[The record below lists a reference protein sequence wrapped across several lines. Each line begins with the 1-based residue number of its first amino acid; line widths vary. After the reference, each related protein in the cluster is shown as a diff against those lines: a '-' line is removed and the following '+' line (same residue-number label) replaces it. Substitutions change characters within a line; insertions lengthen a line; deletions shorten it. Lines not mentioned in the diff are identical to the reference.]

1 MSRLRSV
8 GTTLAVAS
16 LLVATAGA
24 TASAESGA
32 ARSSAPDDVWRA
44 DGYGMIVAIRDG
56 TLRQYQTTSVGCLPG
71 PSARRSGTERGETM
85 YDSTDGMVV
94 GVRPARRPNRAELRF
109 THAPGH
115 RELHR
120 ISALPRTCTRPP
132 ASGPVA
138 AFDTFWQSYQENYP
152 FFAAKG
158 VDWHAMRDRYRPRVG
173 PNTTEDQLFA
183 IMRDMI
189 DPLDDAHVD
198 LTAGPDRYFT
208 ETRPGT
214 TAPTAD
220 FDRRVRA
227 YIVERDLGG
236 RPLTQ
241 YANGRVAYADLPD
254 GQGYLR
260 INAFMAYLPDRP
272 PSYLTDSA
280 ELDRALDAFLTPD
293 RLDRLRGLIIDVRVN
308 DGGMDNLGLR
318 LAARLSD
325 RPYLAYVKQARND
338 PRDPSRFTRPQ
349 PIEVRPNPETTRYTG
364 PVAILTG
371 GSTVSAGETFVQAMM
386 GRAGSTIRIGEATQ
400 GVFSDVMQRRL
411 PNGWQAGVPNEV
423 FRTRDGRT
431 FDGTGIPPNVLEPVF
446 TEDEFANHRDSAF
459 DRAVRMLPTGRAP
472 GVLPTE
478 AS

>member
-1 MSRLRSV
+1 MTRLRSACS
-8 GTTLAVAS
+8 TIAAAS
-16 LLVATAGA
+16 VLVLTAGA
-24 TASAESGA
+24 TASADTGA
-32 ARSSAPDDVWRA
+32 ARPPTSDGVWRV
-44 DGYGMIVAIRDG
+44 DGYGMLVTIQDG

-71 PSARRSGTERGETM
+71 PSARRSGGERGETT

-94 GVRPARRPNRAELRF
+94 GVRPVRHTNQARLRF
-109 THAPGH
+109 THAPGY
-115 RELHR
+115 REMR
-120 ISALPRTCTRPP
+120 RVGALPPTCTRSAP
-132 ASGPVA
+132 SGRVA
-138 AFDTFWQSYQENYP
+138 AFDTFWQSFEENYP

-158 VDWHAMRDRYRPRVG
+158 VDWHATRDRYRPLVG
-173 PNTTEDQLFA
+173 AHTTEDELFA

-198 LTAGPDRYFT
+198 LTAGPDRYFS

-220 FDRRVRA
+220 LDRRVRA
-227 YIVERDLGG
+227 HIIDHDLGG
-236 RPLTQ
+236 RPPTE
-241 YANGRVAYADLPD
+241 YANGRVSYADLPN

-260 INAFMAYLPDRP
+260 INGFMAYLPDRP

-280 ELDRALDAFLTPD
+280 ELDRALDAVLTPE

-349 PIEVRPNPETTRYTG
+349 PIEVRPDPRSTRYTG
-364 PVAILTG
+364 PIAILTG

-386 GRAGSTIRIGEATQ
+386 GRPGSTIRIGEPTQ

-411 PNGWQAGVPNEV
+411 PNDWRAGVPNEV

-431 FDGTGIPPNVLEPVF
+431 FDGAGIPPNVREPVF

-459 DRAVRMLPTGRAP
+459 DRAVRMLPTG
-472 GVLPTE
+472 